1 MEINTFIVVNE
12 KASWLYYCIYV
23 IWGLPLL
30 PAQYKWLITKGQWLA
45 QCAFPQVKLEWSW
58 SSLPVD
64 WLIIYKSFSQRKEV
78 PVFEEISQFLWT
90 IYHSYQIRVSKI
102 FINQLAIHAAIISWH
117 SPFIKRRFLE
127 TQNKLTSNPW

>member
-12 KASWLYYCIYV
+12 KAIWLYYCIYV
-23 IWGLPLL
+23 ICGLPLL
-30 PAQYKWLITKGQWLA
+30 LAQYEWLITKGQWLV

-78 PVFEEISQFLWT
+78 PVFEEISQILWT

-102 FINQLAIHAAIISWH
+102 FINQLAIHAAIILWH

-127 TQNKLTSNPW
+127 TQNNLTSNP